1 MLVRR
6 SSKILLAVG
15 VLFIALAAVVR
26 FVLVP
31 TLSKL
36 PGDLDVNPV
45 YEGTGTL
52 LNAKALQAGD
62 TANVIASN
70 VPVRIGRHIYVSST
84 AGDTAIAHDDITLEA
99 AGLSVPSNHTYA
111 IDRKTMDSANST
123 TGEGIEPH
131 SGMTIALPLHPNPSA
146 SYQYYDSATRTTVPM
161 TYLNSNTVS
170 GRGVLNYSVE
180 AKGPLRDPAIAGTLP
195 PALPKS
201 LVASLA
207 PLLPADVQQSLG
219 GALGQLPDPV
229 PFTYTADTRIKL
241 AADRTLGSPI
251 DAKLNQQIIANITVD
266 GHSVPVMPVLSIDTA
281 LNKQSISDAAA
292 SAKSQAMQLNL
303 ISVVAPIVLLVL
315 GVLALLIGFVRR
327 RPRGVPQPPAQREN
341 LSVR

>member
-15 VLFIALAAVVR
+15 VLFIALAALVR

-62 TANVIASN
+62 IANVIVSN
-70 VPVRIGRHIYVSST
+70 APVRIDRHIYVSST
-84 AGDTAIAHDDITLEA
+84 DGDTAIAHDDIVLEA

-111 IDRKTMDSANST
+111 IDRKTIDAANGD
-123 TGEGIEPH
+123 TGKGIEPH
-131 SGMTIALPLHPNPSA
+131 SGMTIALPLLPNPSA
-146 SYQYYDSATRTTVPM
+146 SYHYYDSATGTTVPM
-161 TYLNSNTVS
+161 TYLNSGAVS
-170 GRGVLNYSVE
+170 GRDILNYSVE
-180 AKGPLRDPAIAGTLP
+180 AKGILRDPAIAGALP

-201 LVASLA
+201 LVGSLA
-207 PLLPADVQQSLG
+207 PLLPAAVQHSLG

-229 PFTYTADTRIKL
+229 PFTYTADTHINL
-241 AADRTLGSPI
+241 AADRTLGSSI
-251 DAKLNQQIIANITVD
+251 DAKLNQQIIANVNV
-266 GHSVPVMPVLSIDTA
+266 GGQLVPVMPVLSIDTS
-281 LNKQSISDAAA
+281 LNKQSISDAVA
-292 SAKSQAMQLNL
+292 SAKSQTMQLNL
-303 ISVVAPIVLLVL
+303 ISVVAPVVLVL
-315 GVLALLIGFVRR
+315 GVLALLMAIFRR
-327 RPRGVPQPPAQREN
+327 HPRAITRPPAQREN
-341 LSVR
+341 PSVR